1 MDFINPKPLHI
12 GPPPAPPAG
21 VPFRGKYNTRSS
33 GDLGQVGLF
42 MIGRWGNSPTVDYV
56 MNLGTGTIHH
66 RSGVDVLEVC
76 PNAVIDLKGE

>member
-1 MDFINPKPLHI
+1 
-12 GPPPAPPAG
+12 
-21 VPFRGKYNTRSS
+21 
-33 GDLGQVGLF
+33 